1 MKNALSIPSGSEEA
15 VRTSDHTQPDIMNNK
30 PSLSTTQTL
39 RVSFP
44 QKPVVFLDIVVK
56 RFTRSVAASRPG
68 LLAKLDRPAH
78 GVLALVLGFFLI
90 AGRPAAH
97 AALTNS
103 STDLAVLVVTATTN
117 DAALP
122 AIRQAL
128 DFLGTPYTVHIASA
142 QPGALTADKLS
153 LGLRGFYSSVML
165 TDSQLAYSPDGVSW
179 TSALS
184 TAEWATLN
192 QFSADF
198 AVRQINWSGY
208 PTPDSGFNWPT
219 AAFDST

>member
-1 MKNALSIPSGSEEA
+1 MKSELSNPSGSEEA
-15 VRTSDHTQPDIMNNK
+15 VRTCNSTPPDIMNNK
-30 PSLSTTQTL
+30 PSLPTTHQL

-56 RFTRSVAASRPG
+56 RFTRSVTASRSG

-78 GVLALVLGFFLI
+78 GVLALLI
-90 AGRPAAH
+90 GLLLSAGRPTAH
-97 AALTNS
+97 AALTTY

-128 DFLGTPYTVHIASA
+128 DFIGTPYTVHIASA
-142 QPGALTADKLS
+142 QPGTLTAAKLFT
-153 LGLRGFYSSVML
+153 GTRGSYSSVML
-165 TDSQLAYSPDGVSW
+165 TDSALAYSPDGTTW

-192 QFSADF
+192 QYEGDF
-198 AVRQINWSGY
+198 AVRRIGDEHLR
-208 PTPDSGFNWPT
+208 TVHV
-219 AAFDST
+219 AA

>member
-1 MKNALSIPSGSEEA
+1 MKNALSYPRGSEEA
-15 VRTSDHTQPDIMNNK
+15 VRTTNTTQPDLMSTK
-30 PSLSTTQTL
+30 PSLSTTRSL

-78 GVLALVLGFFLI
+78 GVLALALGLFLTV

-97 AALTNS
+97 AALTNT

-128 DFLGTPYTVHIASA
+128 DFLGTPYTV
-142 QPGALTADKLS
+142 
-153 LGLRGFYSSVML
+153 
-165 TDSQLAYSPDGVSW
+165 
-179 TSALS
+179 
-184 TAEWATLN
+184 
-192 QFSADF
+192 
-198 AVRQINWSGY
+198 QIGR
-208 PTPDSGFNWPT
+208 
-219 AAFDST
+219 AHV

>member
-1 MKNALSIPSGSEEA
+1 MKTNTLSATSEKQAAKIIQVQFATDTDVRIE
-15 VRTSDHTQPDIMNNK
+15 VRTLTPISWVPRR
-30 PSLSTTQTL
+30 PS
-39 RVSFP
+39 VP
-44 QKPVVFLDIVVK
+44 QREF
-56 RFTRSVAASRPG
+56 
-68 LLAKLDRPAH
+68 RPA
-78 GVLALVLGFFLI
+78 LALAVTLLMACFSGLFVN
-90 AGRPAAH
+90 PAH